1 MHYFSKL
8 AQANDNRCDFDTMFN
23 EMSNEQYAM
32 LNINAFMNLLSLKS
46 YNVFSKKGKKDVKSF
61 RNHRLVRS

>member
-1 MHYFSKL
+1 MHYFSQL

-32 LNINAFMNLLSLKS
+32 LNINAFMN
-46 YNVFSKKGKKDVKSF
+46 
-61 RNHRLVRS
+61 